1 MSHFIV
7 TYFVF
12 YLSTIPYALFYHQFF
27 DRMDTFKKSLLM
39 MLPFTLV
46 FLGIYYCSLLF
57 PSELIGMSV
66 KTLLTGFLLV
76 LYFAKSF
83 RISIRSSF
91 IAICII
97 NVIVIFSQLLMSVF
111 FDLSGATNYL
121 TAAHNPF
128 YETIIEVTCSVV
140 ECIVL
145 VILNH
150 FYHSRKEVFHLPFRY
165 VVIGTFS
172 LVALSIQGAI
182 LLYLN
187 TSTQRLSSLSMIAV
201 CSISLVTALL
211 PVALIL
217 DNNKMRHRLQTMP
230 VILSMNEH
238 LNIQLNYLQ
247 NQIEYADKA
256 EADLKQYKHTA
267 DLSKSIDDVFQSHQ
281 KYEEVLFTDNPVINT
296 LLMYYD
302 DEFNRKK
309 IAHRFEIKCS
319 TYTFLPDSMM
329 IYCLSGLLNST
340 EASLVLS
347 MMKNA
352 NILYIAIETEKY
364 SRREI
369 NILASTLQKLNPTIE
384 VDCISADSNKPRH
397 LTLCLTD
404 LSGSN
409 TASVM

>member
-1 MSHFIV
+1 MRPFIV
-7 TYFVF
+7 TYIVF

-27 DRMDTFKKSLLM
+27 DRMDTFKKSLLI
-39 MLPFTLV
+39 MLPFTFV
-46 FLGIYYCSLLF
+46 FLGIYYFSLLF
-57 PSELIGMSV
+57 PSELIGMIV
-66 KTLLTGFLLV
+66 KTLLVGFLLV

-83 RISIRSSF
+83 KISMRSSF
-91 IAICII
+91 IGICIV

-121 TAAHNPF
+121 TAARNPI
-128 YETIIEVTCSVV
+128 YETIIEVTCSAV
-140 ECIVL
+140 ECIIL

-150 FYHSRKEVFHLPFRY
+150 FYHSRKEVLRLPFRY
-165 VVIGTFS
+165 VAIGTFS
-172 LVALSIQGAI
+172 LLALTIQGAI

-187 TSTQRLSSLSMIAV
+187 TSTQKLSSLSIIGV
-201 CSISLVTALL
+201 CGISLVAALL
-211 PVALIL
+211 PVVLIF
-217 DNNKMRHRLQTMP
+217 DDNKMRHRLQTMP
-230 VILSMNEH
+230 VISSMNEH

-256 EADLKQYKHTA
+256 EEDLRQYKHTA

-302 DEFNRKK
+302 DELNRKK
-309 IAHRFEIKCS
+309 IPHRFDIKCS

-329 IYCLSGLLNST
+329 IYCLSGLLNRA
-340 EASLVLS
+340 EDSLDLY

-352 NILYIAIETEKY
+352 NILSITCETAKHDR
-364 SRREI
+364 SKVNVLI
-369 NILASTLQKLNPTIE
+369 NTLQKLNPSIE
-384 VDCISADSNKPRH
+384 VKCIFADSNKLSK
-397 LTLCLTD
+397 LTLYLTD

-409 TASVM
+409 TVPVS

>member
-1 MSHFIV
+1 
-7 TYFVF
+7 
-12 YLSTIPYALFYHQFF
+12 
-27 DRMDTFKKSLLM
+27 

-46 FLGIYYCSLLF
+46 FLGIYYFSLLL
-57 PSELIGMSV
+57 PSELIGMIV
-66 KTLLTGFLLV
+66 KTLLVGFLFV
-76 LYFAKSF
+76 IYYAKSF
-83 RISIRSSF
+83 RISMRSSF
-91 IAICII
+91 IGICII
-97 NVIVIFSQLLMSVF
+97 NVIVIFCQLLMSVF

-121 TAAHNPF
+121 TVAHNPI
-128 YETIIEVTCSVV
+128 YETIIEVTCSAV

-150 FYHSRKEVFHLPFRY
+150 FYHSRKKVLQLPFRY
-165 VVIGTFS
+165 VAIGTFS
-172 LVALSIQGAI
+172 LIALTIQGAI

-187 TSTQRLSSLSMIAV
+187 TSTQKLSSLSMIAV
-201 CSISLVTALL
+201 CSISLVTALV
-211 PVALIL
+211 PVALIF

-230 VILSMNEH
+230 VISSMNEH

-247 NQIEYADKA
+247 NQIESADKA

-281 KYEEVLFTDNPVINT
+281 KYEKVLFTDNPVINT

-352 NILYIAIETEKY
+352 NILSIAIETAKFN
-364 SRREI
+364 RREI
-369 NILASTLQKLNPTIE
+369 NIVVSTLQKLNPTIE
-384 VDCISADSNKPRH
+384 VDCIIADSNKPAQ

-409 TASVM
+409 TAPVS